1 MMLPAG
7 AKNRKVI
14 AGPSPEPLRWMPA
27 NSGTIVQEQTAS
39 SEPAAA
45 AAGYETCSGAVR
57 PSQRVM
63 LALGISAAMAPAMKK
78 AGTRHS
84 STWAAR

>member
-1 MMLPAG
+1 
-7 AKNRKVI
+7 
-14 AGPSPEPLRWMPA
+14 MPA
-27 NSGTIVQEQTAS
+27 NSGTMVQEQTAS

-45 AAGYETCSGAVR
+45 AAGYDTWRGVVR
-57 PSQRVM
+57 PRKRVM

-78 AGTRHS
+78 AGSRHS

>member
-1 MMLPAG
+1 MMFPAG

-14 AGPSPEPLRWMPA
+14 AGPMPAPLRYTPA
-27 NSGTIVQEQTAS
+27 NSGTMVQEHTAS

-45 AAGYETCSGAVR
+45 AAGYEIWPGVPR

-63 LALGISAAMAPAMKK
+63 LCLGISAAIAPAMKN

-84 STWAAR
+84 STCAAR